1 MTPGHTPALPLL
13 KSLKSTSGWQEEAG
27 AAWECSQHGISGV
40 LLTAALPEVL
50 DLLLT
55 PSTAVFTLLK
65 EDAAFPPFPE
75 ARSWA
80 LWSRQMDVPHPQP
93 WCSSITAVW
102 LPYKSPIEQ
111 IFLSFPIPDLLQADS
126 PTCPPLLAS
135 FPRCKENKLSC
146 QARQEGKV
154 ILTGVLS

>member
-80 LWSRQMDVPHPQP
+80 LWSRQMDVPHPP
-93 WCSSITAVW
+93 ALVLEHYSSLAALQKPHRTDFFCPSLSLISSRQIHPLVLLSW
-102 LPYKSPIEQ
+102 LR
-111 IFLSFPIPDLLQADS
+111 FLVVKRI
-126 PTCPPLLAS
+126 
-135 FPRCKENKLSC
+135 N
-146 QARQEGKV
+146 
-154 ILTGVLS
+154 